1 MKGRINGMDEEKN
14 RIDYTQRDRIME
26 NIRNKE
32 GLDFLDLRFTEMAL
46 TMYSIFDDMLYDAL
60 DLSEHNK
67 ELFSLSTREKD
78 FFLQSQ
84 RLAKENAGRV

>member
-78 FFLQSQ
+78 CFLE
-84 RLAKENAGRV
+84 REK